1 MADLPSGKPAI
12 RQIRRRGASLMGV
25 TSDTET
31 SLRERKK
38 RRTQDAIVD
47 AALRLFESKGYD
59 AVLVDDIAAAADV
72 SPRTFYRYFPAKEDV
87 LLGGPNA
94 GDATRRAL
102 AQRHADET
110 DVDFVAR
117 AMLAGLTAGD
127 PARTMR
133 AYRLVQA
140 VPALQARMFQL
151 VWRGGQEHFVEAL
164 LAGRP
169 RTRDAE
175 LRAHVLTHAVTD
187 AMRVAVTFWLRSG
200 QHGSL
205 NEECTKALSFLREA
219 FTQSP

>member
-1 MADLPSGKPAI
+1 M
-12 RQIRRRGASLMGV
+12 
-25 TSDTET
+25 TSDPDTG
-31 SLRERKK
+31 LRVRKK
-38 RRTQDAIVD
+38 RRTQEAIVD

-94 GDATRRAL
+94 GDATRQAL
-102 AQRHADET
+102 AERLPDET

-133 AYRLVQA
+133 AYRLVQT

-164 LAGRP
+164 LAGGL

-175 LRAHVLTHAVTD
+175 LRANVLTHAVTD
-187 AMRVAVTFWLRSG
+187 AMRVAVIFWLQSG

-205 NEECTKALSFLREA
+205 EEECAKALSLLREA
-219 FTQSP
+219 FQR

>member
-1 MADLPSGKPAI
+1 MVSNA
-12 RQIRRRGASLMGV
+12 
-25 TSDTET
+25 ET
-31 SLRERKK
+31 GLRARKR
-38 RRTQDAIVD
+38 RRTQDAIIDV
-47 AALRLFESKGYD
+47 ALRLFEDKGYD
-59 AVLVDDIAAAADV
+59 AVSVEEIAAAADV

-87 LLGGPNA
+87 LLGGQDT
-94 GDATRRAL
+94 GEATRQAL
-102 AQRHADET
+102 AERHPGES

-133 AYRLVQA
+133 GYRLVQT

-151 VWRGGQEHFVEAL
+151 VWRGGQEHFVTAL
-164 LAGRP
+164 LADGP

-187 AMRVAVTFWLRSG
+187 AMRVAVTFWLEAG

-205 NEECTKALSFLREA
+205 EQECEKALA
-219 FTQSP
+219 FMRDAFSGSGRRTAMRPS

>member
-1 MADLPSGKPAI
+1 M
-12 RQIRRRGASLMGV
+12 
-25 TSDTET
+25 TSDPEDG
-31 SLRERKK
+31 LRTRKK
-38 RRTQDAIVD
+38 RRTEDAIID

-94 GDATRRAL
+94 ADATRQAL
-102 AQRHADET
+102 AERHPDET

-140 VPALQARMFQL
+140 VPALQARLFQL

-164 LAGRP
+164 LTGHP
-169 RTRDAE
+169 RTHDTE

-187 AMRVAVTFWLRSG
+187 AMRVATVFWLQSG
-200 QHGSL
+200 QHTPL
-205 NEECTKALSFLREA
+205 NEECTKALSLLRDA
-219 FTQSP
+219 FTQTP